1 VAKGLNPRSLKRLT
15 VGCIV
20 NGNYDIA
27 SKYIN
32 ILNQTLFYRKWAQ
45 RHEAYLSDP
54 ALAENDS
61 EISRNIELRVHSN
74 FFSEVDGINLEDLLA
89 NHPENKMAY
98 EYLIASMLLDKNI
111 DGFARAILRLK
122 NYGYTRLPVHIE
134 EALLFYNFYKRQNV
148 IPEGFSFRPETITR
162 FNAYATAYTK
172 FRSDRAAASYVLKKK
187 YGNTYW
193 YYLQFINN

>member
-1 VAKGLNPRSLKRLT
+1 
-15 VGCIV
+15 
-20 NGNYDIA
+20 
-27 SKYIN
+27 
-32 ILNQTLFYRKWAQ
+32 
-45 RHEAYLSDP
+45 
-54 ALAENDS
+54 
-61 EISRNIELRVHSN
+61 
-74 FFSEVDGINLEDLLA
+74 
-89 NHPENKMAY
+89 
-98 EYLIASMLLDKNI
+98 MLLDKNI